1 MYPHQDRSPLI
12 CPAGVKH
19 VREWS
24 VPDCLQEYSLQEK
37 LDVVIKGFK
46 KEPPPVVK
54 TKLNPIRYA
63 GIYTEIKNVLTPEPP
78 SGFKMLLEDLG
89 ETTYHSYWNKPLGKL
104 KIILLYVNQH
114 YPDFIYFFSQVRVVI
129 LVHCCHQESPMSPG
143 TLVNHLL
150 KVKRFIQ

>member
-63 GIYTEIKNVLTPEPP
+63 GIYTEIKNVLTPDPP

-89 ETTYHSYWNKPLGKL
+89 ETTYHSYWNKPLGKQNIFCYMSIS
-104 KIILLYVNQH
+104 IILIL
-114 YPDFIYFFSQVRVVI
+114 FISITR
-129 LVHCCHQESPMSPG
+129 
-143 TLVNHLL
+143 
-150 KVKRFIQ
+150 